1 MSLRRVGW
9 TAAVALGAFLG
20 ISCGDI
26 FRPVVIPVNTT
37 PPTPQNFHEVFG
49 VGVNAPYNP
58 GTSFQIDVS
67 GDSDIGAANVGVNP
81 THAAILPNN
90 SQVFV
95 AAAGSIFTGLAD
107 LVTSYTPATD
117 SSSATGVG
125 FPTSF
130 SFPNI
135 GAGSSSLIS
144 SITETGNVVTMTTVT
159 PLYNAVVGAV
169 VSVSSVSVTG
179 YDGTFA
185 IASVSQNV
193 VNGTPVQTITYVDS
207 TTGLTPGSGGTASV
221 PVICSYLPDFV
232 ATGQSNAVYVSSYG
246 VENAI
251 NCNLS
256 STDSVALLNPAQT
269 TITNIAYL
277 GAGTHPVGMVET
289 TDGINLYILQSN
301 NIVTDLSPAD
311 LTPMPISTI
320 PVGQSPTWA
329 VARPDNLR
337 LYVVTQGDGQLYT
350 IRTDTNQIVSTQAVG
365 GPGANYVYYDLTR
378 NRLFVT
384 NPTAGAVYVFAAT
397 TDPPTPV
404 ATLKIA
410 APTVSVSGSNCAAY
424 TCTYTSVAPTSVA
437 ALQDGSRFY
446 VASYVT
452 GTATAAGKPTTCPD
466 KNVSAAGCIIPQVSV
481 YDAATFTLKSTIFP
495 LIPNITSSTSK
506 IPFAVPPVA
515 YCAPVEPYVPT
526 AARFRMSVATSIQ
539 SQRAYA
545 AVCDAGWV
553 AVIAAYP
560 SPVAVGSNNTG
571 DTLVTDLDTPFGAGA
586 QRANGQAPLQYPVFL
601 LTGQ

>member
-1 MSLRRVGW
+1 MSLRRVRGI
-9 TAAVALGAFLG
+9 AAVALAIFLWT
-20 ISCGDI
+20 SCGDI

-37 PPTPQNFHEVFG
+37 PPTPENFHEVFG
-49 VGVNAPYNP
+49 VGVNAPFNQ

-81 THAAILPNN
+81 THAAILPSN
-90 SQVFV
+90 SRVFV
-95 AAAGSIFTGLAD
+95 AASGSVYAGLAD
-107 LVTSYTPATD
+107 LVTSYTPAVD
-117 SSSATGVG
+117 SSSATGLG
-125 FPTSF
+125 SPTAF

-135 GAGSSSLIS
+135 GAGSSSGIS
-144 SITETGNVVTMTTVT
+144 SISEAGNVVTMTVVT

-169 VSVSSVSVTG
+169 VSISSVNVTG
-179 YDGTFA
+179 YDGTFP
-185 IASVSQNV
+185 IASVSQNI

-207 TTGLTPGSGGTASV
+207 ASGLAAGSGGTASV

-232 ATGQSNAVYVSSYG
+232 AAGQNTAVYVASYG

-256 STDSVALLNPAQT
+256 STDSVALLNPSET

-277 GAGTHPVGMVET
+277 GAGTHPVAMVET
-289 TDGINLYILQSN
+289 TDGVNLYVLQSN
-301 NIVTDLSPAD
+301 DIVTDLSPAD
-311 LTPMPISTI
+311 LTPMPVSTI

-350 IRTDTNQIVSTQAVG
+350 IRTDTNQIVSTQSVG

-378 NRLFVT
+378 NRVFVT
-384 NPTAGAVYVFAAT
+384 NPTAGAVYVFDAT
-397 TDPPTPV
+397 TDSPTLLT
-404 ATLKIA
+404 TLKIA
-410 APTVSVSGSNCAAY
+410 APPVPVSASASNCATY
-424 TCTYTSVAPTSVA
+424 TCTYSSVAPTSVA

-446 VASYVT
+446 IASYVT
-452 GTATAAGKPTTCPD
+452 GTATATGKASTCPD
-466 KNVSAAGCIIPQVSV
+466 PSVSAAGCVIPQVSV
-481 YDAATFTLKSTIFP
+481 FDASTFTLKTTIFP
-495 LIPNITSSTSK
+495 LIPAATSSQ
-506 IPFAVPPVA
+506 PFAVAPVSF
-515 YCAPVEPYVPT
+515 CAPVEPYVPT
-526 AARFRMSVATSIQ
+526 SARFRMSVATSIQ

-545 AVCDAGWV
+545 SMCDGGWV
-553 AVIAAYP
+553 AIIATYS
-560 SPVAVGSNNTG
+560 SPVASGSKNTG

-586 QRANGQAPLQYPVFL
+586 QGPHGQAPLQYPVFL